1 MKPDIE
7 IIDNIIKLALQEDV
21 GQGDITSLLTIPEQS
36 HCSFSLIAR
45 EDMIV
50 AGVDIA
56 ARVFNLSASDVNI
69 DIVVNDGTSVS
80 AGDVLL
86 SGEGNARNILTL
98 ERTALNLLQHL
109 SGVATLTR
117 KYVDAVD
124 DTKARVLDT
133 RKTTPGLR
141 ILEKYAVKMGGGY
154 NHRMRLDDGVL
165 IKDNHIAINKGIKN
179 SVRTVRDN
187 LPSLTRIEIEC
198 DTLDQ
203 VKEALETEVDVIMLD
218 NMDIA
223 QIKQAVDLVGRRK
236 LLEASGN
243 VNLDTISGI
252 AKTGVDYISV
262 GRITHSAPSMDIGLD
277 INIIE
282 K

>member
-7 IIDNIIKLALQEDV
+7 IIDNIIELALYEDV
-21 GQGDITSLLTIPEQS
+21 GNGDITSLLTIPEQS
-36 HCSFSLIAR
+36 QCNFSLVAR
-45 EDMIV
+45 ENLVV
-50 AGVDIA
+50 AGIDIA
-56 ARVFNLSASDVNI
+56 ARVFSLADSDINI
-69 DIVVNDGTSVS
+69 DILVSDGQSVS
-80 AGDVLL
+80 AGDILL

-109 SGVATLTR
+109 SGVATLTN
-117 KYVDAVD
+117 KYVKAVV

-203 VKEALETEVDVIMLD
+203 VKEAIETEVDVIMLD

-223 QIKQAVDLVGRRK
+223 QVKQAVDLVDGRK

-243 VNLDTISGI
+243 VNLDTISDI

-262 GRITHSAPSMDIGLD
+262 GRITHSAPNTDVGLD

-282 K
+282 R